1 MVSNARLERIILE
14 KIVSAAKKE
23 FVKKSRL
30 IKLKIAPVVYSAVY
44 DSPEMSSVRNG
55 VLKFDFGLTSDP
67 TVQIAKAVAASCEV
81 KVGDVRLAGNQI
93 LGGITIGIQPQDYL
107 NVLSIPQAVNVV
119 EDGAKLPWL
128 EWLTLK
134 GNSIIIVD
142 FGVSYFSGLGRTG
155 GAIMTK
161 GSRPFK
167 VNSMYS
173 GDAGNNFITR
183 SIEKAI
189 PNISKAIEQ
198 SL

>member
-107 NVLSIPQAVNVV
+107 NVLSNVIIHSYWV
-119 EDGAKLPWL
+119 RGKLL
-128 EWLTLK
+128 VCK
-134 GNSIIIVD
+134 
-142 FGVSYFSGLGRTG
+142 LGKSFAQLSPR
-155 GAIMTK
+155 
-161 GSRPFK
+161 
-167 VNSMYS
+167 
-173 GDAGNNFITR
+173 
-183 SIEKAI
+183 
-189 PNISKAIEQ
+189 
-198 SL
+198 